1 MGRKTSEGQVERL
14 PKKEYAERLEALQL
28 RLNTVERWLQHT
40 GQRVVVVVEGRDTAG
55 KGGVIHAISEHMNP
69 RQCHVVALGKPSE
82 RERSQWYFQRYVPHL
97 PAAGEIVLFDRS
109 WYNRAGCEHVMGC
122 CTKEQHAEF
131 MQSVPKFEEM
141 LVGSG
146 IKLLKYY
153 LDVSKAEQAKR
164 LEERRKELDRLAA
177 RIEAVAAT
185 PRPVGGFIRL
195 SRLDTSDAREPLCL
209 GLAGGR
215 LALLS
220 LTAET
225 VQVTAPAD
233 GTAVRDAGTAKAA
246 VEVLLAGADP
256 KARRVELIVWQ
267 GAFREAK
274 LVEQALI
281 EAGFAINAIPVEAGK
296 ALGAGTSGSQ

>member
-1 MGRKTSEGQVERL
+1 MSADARRRRRRSRGGSSLAGDPLDLFLDAITN
-14 PKKEYAERLEALQL
+14 AL
-28 RLNTVERWLQHT
+28 
-40 GQRVVVVVEGRDTAG
+40 
-55 KGGVIHAISEHMNP
+55 GVIMFILLM
-69 RQCHVVALGKPSE
+69 VVLFGRADEPAKPSE
-82 RERSQWYFQRYVPHL
+82 AIEQARRLQEDVRRLEEQVAALPPAGDPELERRWKEAMERIAVAERETAPLRPEL
-97 PAAGEIVLFDRS
+97 DRT
-109 WYNRAGCEHVMGC
+109 RRE
-122 CTKEQHAEF
+122 TED
-131 MQSVPKFEEM
+131 
-141 LVGSG
+141 L
-146 IKLLKYY
+146 
-153 LDVSKAEQAKR
+153 AKR

-225 VQVTAPAD
+225 VQVTAPTD

-246 VEVLLAGADP
+246 VEALLAGADP